1 MTNEFTV
8 TIFHTKYGYAISII
22 SIFQFFWHA
31 QIYIYTSLVIHAFT
45 ESGANNFRSLSWITA
60 TRATSRF
67 PFPFAVPLAIIS
79 PHPLPLPSFSLTA
92 EELRGFKFAPLRG
105 MQREIE
111 IRGWYD
117 KVIRKKRTAQN
128 KRIIMYK
135 EKKNPSQMNALE
147 TMIRDNVE
155 MELV

>member
-1 MTNEFTV
+1 MDDKRVYCND
-8 TIFHTKYGYAISII
+8 ISYGYAISMSPFFNFSDTCKFIFIRLSRSTLLPRAVQII
-22 SIFQFFWHA
+22 FVHYLGLQLRERHLGFLF
-31 QIYIYTSLVIHAFT
+31 L
-45 ESGANNFRSLSWITA
+45 L
-60 TRATSRF
+60 
-67 PFPFAVPLAIIS
+67 LAIIS
-79 PHPLPLPSFSLTA
+79 PLPSSSLPV

-135 EKKNPSQMNALE
+135 RKKVPRKWTLWRRRLE
-147 TMIRDNVE
+147 ITSI
-155 MELV
+155 

>member
-1 MTNEFTV
+1 
-8 TIFHTKYGYAISII
+8 
-22 SIFQFFWHA
+22 
-31 QIYIYTSLVIHAFT
+31 
-45 ESGANNFRSLSWITA
+45 
-60 TRATSRF
+60 
-67 PFPFAVPLAIIS
+67 
-79 PHPLPLPSFSLTA
+79 
-92 EELRGFKFAPLRG
+92 

-147 TMIRDNVE
+147 TTIRDNIE

>member
-1 MTNEFTV
+1 MD
-8 TIFHTKYGYAISII
+8 YSYASDISV
-22 SIFQFFWHA
+22 
-31 QIYIYTSLVIHAFT
+31 SLSFCLSRSQLSPPT
-45 ESGANNFRSLSWITA
+45 RSLS
-60 TRATSRF
+60 
-67 PFPFAVPLAIIS
+67 
-79 PHPLPLPSFSLTA
+79 LPPSFSLTA

-147 TMIRDNVE
+147 TTIRDNVE